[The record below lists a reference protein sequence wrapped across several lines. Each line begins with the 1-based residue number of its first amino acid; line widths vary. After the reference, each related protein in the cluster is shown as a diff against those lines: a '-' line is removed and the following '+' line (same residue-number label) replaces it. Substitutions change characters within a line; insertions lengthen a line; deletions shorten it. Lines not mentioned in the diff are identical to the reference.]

1 MFFQFFL
8 DKHKQEA
15 DEQKDTGNPDS
26 FCAVYGNQKTAYSRT
41 NGEHQNNSQITDRF
55 VKDLSVMG
63 LTVGT
68 KGFHAAADISN
79 THGTCKG
86 VSIYL
91 TEGLNLHGAGEG
103 YDGVRE
109 NIAVCRDKS
118 DGEKKQDLNQ
128 KDKLSP
134 VNFLGHSVLDMYFL
148 GYGNADSKGEE
159 RDQIMDSESPVAG
172 CDALAE
178 KNDIAGLGV
187 GEYLSAKQVGIG
199 ILQAAG

>member
-15 DEQKDTGNPDS
+15 DEKQDTGNPDS
-26 FCAVYGNQKTAYSRT
+26 TCTVHRNQMTANSSA
-41 NGEHQNNSQITDRF
+41 NGKHDDNSQVTYGF
-55 VKDLSVMG
+55 VKGLSIMS
-63 LTVGT
+63 LAVGAE
-68 KGFHAAADISN
+68 GFHAAADISN

-91 TEGLNLHGAGEG
+91 AEGLNLHGTGEG
-103 YDGVRE
+103 YDGVCEYIPVR
-109 NIAVCRDKS
+109 RDKS
-118 DGEKKQDLNQ
+118 DGEKKQDLDQ

-134 VNFLGHSVLDMYFL
+134 VNFLSHPVLDMYFL
-148 GYGNADSKGEE
+148 SYGNADSKGEE

-187 GEYLSAKQVGIG
+187 GEYLSTKQIGIG